1 MHIPK
6 IEPKF
11 ILIVHLKAKPTVTLI
26 YRIVLSPTPVQLLIL
41 PEYTL
46 DAHTC
51 EKLN

>member
-11 ILIVHLKAKPTVTLI
+11 ILIVHLKAKPTVTHI
-26 YRIVLSPTPVQLLIL
+26 YRIVNHTPVQLLIL